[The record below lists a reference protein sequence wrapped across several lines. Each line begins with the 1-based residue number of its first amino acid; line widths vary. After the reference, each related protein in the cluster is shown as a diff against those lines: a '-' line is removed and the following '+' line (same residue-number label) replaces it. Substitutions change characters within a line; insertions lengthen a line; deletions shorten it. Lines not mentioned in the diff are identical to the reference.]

1 MLDAIDLQILDLLQD
16 NARIPQAEIARVV
29 GLAPSAV
36 LERLRK
42 LESRGVIRGYA
53 AQLDPEG
60 ARPAA
65 AGLRRACAPPTGPA
79 RRASRQALAA
89 VPEVLEIHHVAGDD
103 CLLLKVRARDP
114 EHLSQILR
122 DRLGRVDGV
131 RSTRTTIVLESIKET
146 TRLPIDVGHRAR
158 RGAVMSDAAALGLRR
173 LDCGV
178 HHLGHDV
185 PRASASR
192 SRRCRRC

>member
-42 LESRGVIRGYA
+42 LEGRGVIRAYA
-53 AQLDPEG
+53 AVLNPKALDQRLL
-60 ARPAA
+60 AFVALRTTDRPGETRVAQTLL
-65 AGLRRACAPPTGPA
+65 GI
-79 RRASRQALAA
+79 
-89 VPEVLEIHHVAGDD
+89 PEVLEIHHVAGDD

-122 DRLGRVDGV
+122 DRLGSLDGV

-146 TRLPIDVGHRAR
+146 TKLPIDV
-158 RGAVMSDAAALGLRR
+158 AVD
-173 LDCGV
+173 
-178 HHLGHDV
+178 HDEV
-185 PRASASR
+185 TS
-192 SRRCRRC
+192 

>member
-42 LESRGVIRGYA
+42 LEGRGVIRAYA
-53 AQLDPEG
+53 AVLNPKALDQRLLAFVALRTTDRLGE
-60 ARPAA
+60 ARVAQTLL
-65 AGLRRACAPPTGPA
+65 GI
-79 RRASRQALAA
+79 
-89 VPEVLEIHHVAGDD
+89 PEVLEIHHVAGDD

-122 DRLGRVDGV
+122 DRLGSLDGV

-146 TRLPIDVGHRAR
+146 TRLPIDA
-158 RGAVMSDAAALGLRR
+158 
-173 LDCGV
+173 GV
-178 HHLGHDV
+178 RHDEV
-185 PRASASR
+185 NS
-192 SRRCRRC
+192 

>member
-16 NARIPQAEIARVV
+16 NARVSQAEIARIV

-42 LESRGVIRGYA
+42 LEGRGVIRGYA
-53 AQLDPEG
+53 AHLDPKALDQRLLAFVALRTTDRPGE
-60 ARPAA
+60 ARVA
-65 AGLRRACAPPTGPA
+65 
-79 RRASRQALAA
+79 QALVA
-89 VPEVLEIHHVAGDD
+89 VSEVLEIHHVAGDD

-122 DRLGRVDGV
+122 DRLGMVEGV

-146 TRLPIDVGHRAR
+146 TKLPIAL
-158 RGAVMSDAAALGLRR
+158 AVSPDE
-173 LDCGV
+173 
-178 HHLGHDV
+178 V
-185 PRASASR
+185 PS
-192 SRRCRRC
+192 

>member
-16 NARIPQAEIARVV
+16 NARVPQAEIARVV

-42 LESRGVIRGYA
+42 LEGRHVIRGYT
-53 AQLDPEG
+53 AQLDPKALDQRLLAFVALRTTDRPGE
-60 ARPAA
+60 ARVA
-65 AGLRRACAPPTGPA
+65 
-79 RRASRQALAA
+79 QALIA

-122 DRLGRVDGV
+122 ERLGCLEGV

-146 TRLPIDVGHRAR
+146 TKLAIERAVGP
-158 RGAVMSDAAALGLRR
+158 GEV
-173 LDCGV
+173 
-178 HHLGHDV
+178 
-185 PRASASR
+185 SA
-192 SRRCRRC
+192 